1 MKRKLVIATHSTFA
15 EGIKNAME
23 LIAGTQDFVYTLCA
37 YTDEITE
44 VKTPVTKLMDSLETD
59 EELIVATDLFG
70 GSVNNEF
77 MKHLSRPNVYVVAG
91 VNLPLLFDIVT
102 NFDAGNAG
110 EMLAQAVESARES
123 IRYCN
128 PIIQMNTAEENF

>member
-37 YTDEITE
+37 YTDEIT
-44 VKTPVTKLMDSLETD
+44 
-59 EELIVATDLFG
+59 
-70 GSVNNEF
+70 
-77 MKHLSRPNVYVVAG
+77 
-91 VNLPLLFDIVT
+91 
-102 NFDAGNAG
+102 
-110 EMLAQAVESARES
+110 AVESARES

>member
-44 VKTPVTKLMDSLETD
+44 VKTPVTKRQCCALGPW
-59 EELIVATDLFG
+59 LIA
-70 GSVNNEF
+70 
-77 MKHLSRPNVYVVAG
+77 
-91 VNLPLLFDIVT
+91 
-102 NFDAGNAG
+102 
-110 EMLAQAVESARES
+110 SAS
-123 IRYCN
+123 ICSN
-128 PIIQMNTAEENF
+128 W

>member
-44 VKTPVTKLMDSLETD
+44 VKT
-59 EELIVATDLFG
+59 
-70 GSVNNEF
+70 
-77 MKHLSRPNVYVVAG
+77 HLSRPNVYLVAG